1 MEINLTKLETEVK
14 IVMAGSAVIPIEALD
29 FFSRDKSQEVRASAF
44 ANLIATEEI
53 LDRGLKDEVT
63 AVKIAALRNPNI
75 SGEQIDKTVREN
87 EDNDDVKFY
96 AAKSPKALEKTLDY
110 LAHDKHPIIRRC
122 VAWNPI
128 TPSGILRWLGNNKD
142 SEFDIRLQVERN
154 ENTPKEVRERLK
166 KELQSGWIAIEPSIE
181 LLHNWGE
188 PDDDD

>member
-1 MEINLTKLETEVK
+1 MEIDLTKLETEVK
-14 IVMAGSAVIPIEALD
+14 IVMAGSAMIPIEALD

-63 AVKIAALRNPNI
+63 AVKIAALRNPNV
-75 SGEQIDKTVREN
+75 SGEQIDRTVREN

-96 AAKSPKALEKTLDY
+96 AAKSPNALEKTLDY
-110 LAHDKHPIIRRC
+110 LAHDKHPVIRSC

-142 SEFDIRLQVERN
+142 SGFSVLLHVEHN
-154 ENTPKEVRERLK
+154 ENTPKQVRERLK

>member
-1 MEINLTKLETEVK
+1 MEIDLTKLETEVK
-14 IVMAGSAVIPIEALD
+14 IVMAGSAMIPIEALD
-29 FFSRDKSQEVRASAF
+29 FFSRDKSQEVRARAF

-63 AVKIAALRNPNI
+63 AVKIAVLRNPNV
-75 SGEQIDKTVREN
+75 SGEQIDRTVREN

-96 AAKSPKALEKTLDY
+96 AAKSPNALEKTLDY
-110 LAHDKHPIIRRC
+110 LAHDKHPVIRRC

-142 SEFDIRLQVERN
+142 SGFSVRLQVEDN
-154 ENTPKEVRERLK
+154 ENTPKDVRNRLK
-166 KELQSGWIAIEPSIE
+166 KELPSGRIALEPSIE

-188 PDDDD
+188 PEDDD